1 MRRIVH
7 ITILVLLCSLVSALC
22 WAVDYS
28 GAPWVKRASRPY
40 RVERGLDG
48 RHLSV
53 WASHGRYFDG
63 TKNAWRWQRPYL
75 FCTTEDLLTQSFVY
89 PYLIPMLENAG
100 AVVFTPRERDY
111 QVQESIVDNDTPRLN
126 GGYAEVGSWSDAGSG
141 FGMNF
146 TCLNDTVMP
155 FTLGTVRKMAAN
167 SGAMAIWTPEIPET
181 GRYAVYVSYST
192 IPESVS
198 DAHYTVCHAGGVSHF
213 IVNQQMGGGTWV
225 YLGTFLFEEGQSER
239 NRVILTSQS
248 DFSDSDGSPRFVTA
262 DAVRFGGGRGNAERS
277 NPEVTTSFVQRQ
289 VTEAVPVD
297 SASSIMT
304 AGDGRSSASASLPDL
319 SAEFVKR
326 DTLVTD
332 TLYHYHFGPGIS
344 SNMPRYLEAARYYTQ
359 WAGLPDTL
367 YAHYHGQDDYKDDLR
382 SRSYLL
388 NLLGG
393 GSCYQ
398 PDTIGRGVPFEL
410 QLALHT
416 DAGYSR
422 DGNLTGSL
430 TIATEYDDEGRRS
443 FRSGLSR
450 EFSKKFA
457 AHVLEEVGHDLSRL
471 YGVTWPQRQCRIA
484 NYAETRSPQVP
495 STILELLA
503 HQNFYD
509 MKFAHDPNFKF
520 HASRAIYKVM
530 LREVYRMHSLGEP
543 VIQPLPVQN
552 MSVTLLDRL
561 AHLSWTPQTDS
572 LEPSAVPTSYVLYVR
587 QDKNDWDE
595 GTLIAAQPEVNVTIL
610 PGVHYQFRISA
621 LNAGGESFPS
631 EPVSIYLSP
640 THTTSKTDE
649 VTSKADKVLVVNG
662 FDRISGP
669 AWVETK
675 DSLGF
680 DLRQDVGVS
689 NGVNTSFCGEQIIFD
704 ATAMG
709 KEGPSSLGFSGIE
722 YTGVPLSGNLFD
734 GIALHTDDIIA
745 ARPSQTV
752 VSMSHGAFAQL
763 SPEQLSEYSVIDYI
777 GGLQADRP
785 YNLRPYQPMS
795 EATRQLLA
803 AYQQQGGS
811 LLISGAHIG
820 ETDSLFLAT
829 TLHAVRYGS
838 SNHYDGGTFNGL
850 GLDIPVYNRPNALHY
865 PCQHSDIVIPAD
877 ATAFSAFAYSAL
889 GDTPGYSAGIAWP
902 GGLYMAF
909 PYDCIADPDIRR
921 KVMTTVLQY
930 LQPAK

>member
-1 MRRIVH
+1 MRRIVS
-7 ITILVLLCSLVSALC
+7 ITILVILCSFASLLC
-22 WAVDYS
+22 WAEDYS
-28 GAPWVKRASRPY
+28 GAPWVKHVSRPY
-40 RVERGLDG
+40 ELKRGLDG

-111 QVQESIVDNDTPRLN
+111 QVQESIVDNDPPRLS
-126 GGYAEVGSWSDAGSG
+126 GTYAESGRWSDAGPG

-146 TCLNDTVMP
+146 TVLNDTVMP
-155 FTLGTVRKMAAN
+155 FTMGTVRAAAAN
-167 SGAMAIWTPEIPET
+167 SGAMAMWTPEIPET

-192 IPESVS
+192 LPGSIP

-225 YLGTFLFEEGQSER
+225 YLGTFLFENGQSER

-248 DFSDSDGSPRFVTA
+248 DVSGNASSPQFVTA

-277 NPEVTTSFVQRQ
+277 NPEVTTSYVQRM
-289 VTEAVPVD
+289 VTVAVPADTV
-297 SASSIMT
+297 SGEPLSSELVM
-304 AGDGRSSASASLPDL
+304 
-319 SAEFVKR
+319 R

-332 TLYHYHFGPGIS
+332 TLYHYHFGPGIP

-398 PDTIGRGVPFEL
+398 SDTIGRGVPFEL

-422 DGNLTGSL
+422 NGHLTGSL
-430 TIATEYDDEGRRS
+430 SISTEYDDEGRTS
-443 FRSGLSR
+443 YRSGLSR
-450 EFSKKFA
+450 EFTKQYA
-457 AHVLEEVGHDLSRL
+457 ARVLEDVATDLSRL
-471 YGVTWPQRQCRIA
+471 YNTQWPQRQCRIA

-509 MKFAHDPNFKF
+509 MKFAHDPHFKF
-520 HASRAIYKVM
+520 DAARAIYKVM
-530 LREVYRMHSLGEP
+530 LREVYRMHSLGDP
-543 VIQPLPVQN
+543 VIQPLPVKD

-561 AHLSWTPQTDS
+561 AHLSWRPQSDP
-572 LEPSAVPTSYVLYVR
+572 LEPSAVPTNYVLYIR
-587 QDKNDWDE
+587 QGKNDWDE
-595 GTLIAAQPEVNVTIL
+595 GTLLADQTEVNVTIQ
-610 PGVHYQFRISA
+610 PGVHYQFRISV

-631 EPVSIYLSP
+631 EPVSVYLSP

-689 NGVNTSFCGEQIIFD
+689 DGVNTSFCGEQIIFD

-709 KEGPSSLGFSGIE
+709 KAGPSSLGFSGIE

-763 SPEQLSEYSVIDYI
+763 SPEQLLEYSVIDYI

-838 SNHYDGGTFNGL
+838 SNHYDSGTFNGL

-930 LQPAK
+930 LLPAK